1 MLKKKW
7 FIFTVVLVVI
17 FVAAVFLNKNGQEA
31 PYVTAKAVVQDIKQ
45 TVEVTGQVESAD
57 DIDLNFLRSGIIY
70 NINAKVGQKVT
81 AGQVL
86 ASLRAGDVSSQ
97 VADARAAV
105 AIAESSLAEV
115 LAGISTEDLEVL
127 KEEVAAAEV
136 AYQTALDSLTDLEDA
151 KEQEMANLITVGN
164 NVLNDKPSQIQYALD
179 IVEDAIM
186 DSDAQYY
193 LYVLNQSTFLDARIK
208 YNTAKESLDNF
219 LATLNPSANFDK
231 AVLLNSLDNLSSVLN
246 DALVSVN
253 AAFDTMLV
261 TIENSEYTPSV
272 ISGFKTN
279 FNTQAN
285 TISTA
290 IASVQT
296 ASNNIR
302 NKDIYYQT
310 QINSANNSI
319 ASALSSLNLAKAKL
333 KSKEAPPRDFEIESA
348 KANVRRAQATLNRYL
363 SDLSETVIK
372 APVDGTITKVN
383 FDAGENSS
391 ASQPVISMIGESKLQ
406 IEVNVPESDI
416 TKITV
421 GDNVEIT
428 LDAFSSTEKFAG
440 VVTFIDPAST
450 VINDVTYYNVKVDFN
465 EPQDKIKSGMT
476 ADLTILTDQKTGVLV
491 VPSRALVIR
500 DGVQYVQI
508 LQAETLVERQVT
520 VGLKSDDGMTE
531 IISGVSEGE
540 DVITLVKEQTK

>member
-7 FIFTVVLVVI
+7 VIFIVVLVII
-17 FVAAVFLNKNGQEA
+17 FVMAAFLNKNGKEA

-81 AGQVL
+81 AGQTL

-105 AIAESSLAEV
+105 AIAESSLNEV

-136 AYQTALDSLTDLEDA
+136 AYQTAQDALLDLEDT
-151 KEQEMANLITVGN
+151 KGQEMANLIATGN
-164 NVLNDKPSQIQYALD
+164 NILNDKPAQAQYALD
-179 IVEDAIM
+179 IVEDAII
-186 DSDAQYY
+186 DRDAEYY
-193 LYVLNQSTFLDARIK
+193 LYVLNQATFLDARIK
-208 YNTAKESLDNF
+208 YNTAKDALDEF
-219 LATLNPSANFDK
+219 LAAFNPDANTDQ
-231 AVLLNSLDNLSSVLN
+231 VILLNSLDTLEDVLTN
-246 DALVSVN
+246 TLISLN
-253 AAFDTMLV
+253 AAFDTMVV
-261 TIENSEYTPSV
+261 TVENSEYSAAVIASFKTSLNAQSTV
-272 ISGFKTN
+272 IS
-279 FNTQAN
+279 A
-285 TISTA
+285 A
-290 IASVQT
+290 ITSVQT
-296 ASNNIR
+296 ASSNLR
-302 NKDIYYQT
+302 SKDIYYQT
-310 QINSANNSI
+310 QINAANNSI
-319 ASALSSLNLAKAKL
+319 ASALSSLNLSKAKL

-421 GDNVEIT
+421 GDTVEIT

-450 VINDVTYYNVKVDFN
+450 IINDVTYYNVKVDFN

>member
-7 FIFTVVLVVI
+7 VIFIVVLVIILVM
-17 FVAAVFLNKNGQEA
+17 AAFLNKNGKEA

-81 AGQVL
+81 AGQTL

-105 AIAESSLAEV
+105 AIAESSLNEV
-115 LAGISTEDLEVL
+115 LAGISAEDLEVL

-136 AYQTALDSLTDLEDA
+136 AYQTAQDALLDLEDT
-151 KEQEMANLITVGN
+151 KGQEMANLIATGN
-164 NVLNDKPSQIQYALD
+164 NILNDKPAQAQYALD
-179 IVEDAIM
+179 IVEDAII
-186 DSDAQYY
+186 DRDAEYY
-193 LYVLNQSTFLDARIK
+193 LYVLNQATFLDARIK
-208 YNTAKESLDNF
+208 YNTAKDALDEF
-219 LATLNPSANFDK
+219 LAAFNPDANTDQ
-231 AVLLNSLDNLSSVLN
+231 VILLNSLDTLEDVLTN
-246 DALVSVN
+246 TLISLN
-253 AAFDTMLV
+253 AAFDTMVV
-261 TIENSEYTPSV
+261 TVENSEYSAAVIASFKTSLNAQSTV
-272 ISGFKTN
+272 IS
-279 FNTQAN
+279 A
-285 TISTA
+285 A
-290 IASVQT
+290 ITSVQT
-296 ASNNIR
+296 ASSNLR
-302 NKDIYYQT
+302 SKDIYYQT
-310 QINSANNSI
+310 QINAANNSI
-319 ASALSSLNLAKAKL
+319 ASALSSLNLSKAKL

-450 VINDVTYYNVKVDFN
+450 IINDVTYYNVKVDFN